1 MKDGGEHMVKR
12 LRYLAIVVGSLLALM
27 VAGGA
32 SWDWHSPLF

>member
-1 MKDGGEHMVKR
+1 MVKR